1 MLAPDLKKVMLIGSG
16 PIVIG
21 QAAEFDY
28 SGTQAC
34 RALKEEGLQVVL
46 INSNPATIMTDAET
60 ADRVYIEPLTVEF
73 AEKIIAIEKPDGLL
87 PNLGGQTGLNLAAD
101 LATRGILQKHGV
113 RLLGAPLSAIQAAE
127 DRERF
132 RALMRE
138 IGEPVPESW
147 IVESPNE
154 LKILKDQAT
163 YPLIVRPAYT
173 LGGTGGGVA
182 RDADELMEIGLRG
195 LQLSP
200 RRQILVERSLLG
212 WKEIEYEVVRDA
224 NDNAIIVCNM
234 ENLDPM
240 GVHTGDSIVV
250 APSQTLSDFEYQ
262 LLRSASLKIIRA
274 LQIQGGC
281 NVQLALNPYGADY
294 YVIEVNPR
302 VSRSSA
308 LASKATGYPIA
319 RIAAKISVGY
329 SLDELRNPITGT
341 SAAFEPALDYVVV
354 KIPRFPFD
362 KFPEGDRQLGTQMK
376 ATGEAMAIDRTFEGA
391 MMKAVRSLE
400 AGTHDLRY
408 PKASRL
414 SPMELENLLTVP
426 TDERLFFVAEAFR
439 RGMLVEEARDLSG
452 IDPWFLNKIR
462 NLVEMEQLLLSG
474 SSSLRS
480 AIQTPDAA
488 TKETQGLVR
497 RAKAMNMPDSLLA
510 SFSGLSETDVR
521 RARLSWGIR
530 ATYKM
535 VDTCAG
541 EFAALTPYYYS
552 SYSGSSDNEPP
563 ERSQGKAI
571 VVGSGPIRIGQG
583 IEFDYSAVH
592 AVQTLREAKR
602 RSIIINSNPETV
614 STDFDSSDA
623 LYFDPLAAEDVLN
636 LIEHERLGDNDG
648 LVMQFGGQTAIN
660 LTHKLEGAAP
670 ILGTSPEAIDIAEDR
685 DRFDRLLLELG
696 VPKPPG
702 RAVHALEDALE
713 VGEVVGYPVL
723 VRPSYVLGGRAME
736 IVRSPDQLRSYW
748 SAAVMAMPGAPVL
761 VDRYI
766 EGKEAEVDLIGDGED
781 FLIPG
786 IMEHIERAGVHSG
799 DSMTVYPPQTLTQ
812 AEQEQIVD
820 YSLRIAKAMRA
831 CGIVNIQFVLQDG
844 QAYVIEVNPR
854 ASRTA
859 PYLSKVTGIPMIS
872 LAMQCQLGLR
882 LSELTPHAGL
892 LPERPLVAVKAPV
905 FSSLKLA
912 NVDTVLGPEM
922 KSTGEVMGV
931 ARSYPAALFKAMTAA
946 GMAPPRKG
954 AALLTLADADK
965 EQGIALARALSDR
978 GFRIYATRGTA
989 KPMARAGVAV
999 TEAPKI
1005 GEGKPDIIDLLR
1017 DRRVQALINSP
1028 SGDRKAQTQGWLLR
1042 RAAIEQGIP
1051 CITSLDTAWAMLKAL
1066 DAPEDQSPMAVQD
1079 Y

>member
-1 MLAPDLKKVMLIGSG
+1 
-16 PIVIG
+16 
-21 QAAEFDY
+21 
-28 SGTQAC
+28 
-34 RALKEEGLQVVL
+34 
-46 INSNPATIMTDAET
+46 
-60 ADRVYIEPLTVEF
+60 
-73 AEKIIAIEKPDGLL
+73 
-87 PNLGGQTGLNLAAD
+87 
-101 LATRGILQKHGV
+101 
-113 RLLGAPLSAIQAAE
+113 
-127 DRERF
+127 
-132 RALMRE
+132 
-138 IGEPVPESW
+138 
-147 IVESPNE
+147 
-154 LKILKDQAT
+154 
-163 YPLIVRPAYT
+163 
-173 LGGTGGGVA
+173 
-182 RDADELMEIGLRG
+182 
-195 LQLSP
+195 
-200 RRQILVERSLLG
+200 
-212 WKEIEYEVVRDA
+212 
-224 NDNAIIVCNM
+224 
-234 ENLDPM
+234 
-240 GVHTGDSIVV
+240 
-250 APSQTLSDFEYQ
+250 
-262 LLRSASLKIIRA
+262 
-274 LQIQGGC
+274 
-281 NVQLALNPYGADY
+281 
-294 YVIEVNPR
+294 
-302 VSRSSA
+302 
-308 LASKATGYPIA
+308 
-319 RIAAKISVGY
+319 
-329 SLDELRNPITGT
+329 
-341 SAAFEPALDYVVV
+341 
-354 KIPRFPFD
+354 
-362 KFPEGDRQLGTQMK
+362 
-376 ATGEAMAIDRTFEGA
+376 
-391 MMKAVRSLE
+391 
-400 AGTHDLRY
+400 
-408 PKASRL
+408 
-414 SPMELENLLTVP
+414 
-426 TDERLFFVAEAFR
+426 
-439 RGMLVEEARDLSG
+439 
-452 IDPWFLNKIR
+452 
-462 NLVEMEQLLLSG
+462 
-474 SSSLRS
+474 
-480 AIQTPDAA
+480 
-488 TKETQGLVR
+488 
-497 RAKAMNMPDSLLA
+497 
-510 SFSGLSETDVR
+510 
-521 RARLSWGIR
+521 
-530 ATYKM
+530 
-535 VDTCAG
+535 
-541 EFAALTPYYYS
+541 
-552 SYSGSSDNEPP
+552 
-563 ERSQGKAI
+563 
-571 VVGSGPIRIGQG
+571 
-583 IEFDYSAVH
+583 
-592 AVQTLREAKR
+592 
-602 RSIIINSNPETV
+602 
-614 STDFDSSDA
+614 
-623 LYFDPLAAEDVLN
+623 
-636 LIEHERLGDNDG
+636 
-648 LVMQFGGQTAIN
+648 
-660 LTHKLEGAAP
+660 
-670 ILGTSPEAIDIAEDR
+670 
-685 DRFDRLLLELG
+685 
-696 VPKPPG
+696 
-702 RAVHALEDALE
+702 
-713 VGEVVGYPVL
+713 
-723 VRPSYVLGGRAME
+723 ME